1 MPTFLEVMHTG
12 PDSPCEGNAY
22 ITTIDGED
30 TNNFM
35 KHDNPE
41 TFKTSM
47 TQFCEVHNDDYNKMV
62 KMAKK
67 RGVLKWVAGDGSN
80 KITHMQCVEEV
91 VKPEV
96 VQIEVVKPEVVKPEV
111 VIVKPEV
118 VKPEVVKMRAVS
130 VPIKKAIEA
139 KQQIMVCK
147 KQEPC
152 YLGLATPGM
161 TRQLGSVKTRAF
173 VNGGNLPGEGRCNNY
188 CISKFASTN
197 LTAVDIAKS
206 RALASFL

>member
-22 ITTIDGED
+22 ITTIDGEN
-30 TNNFM
+30 TNKFM

-96 VQIEVVKPEVVKPEV
+96 VKPEVVQIEVVKPEVVQ
-111 VIVKPEV
+111 
-118 VKPEVVKMRAVS
+118 MRAVPAP
-130 VPIKKAIEA
+130 VAAPVAAPVKKAIEA

>member
-1 MPTFLEVMHTG
+1 MRVVM
-12 PDSPCEGNAY
+12 
-22 ITTIDGED
+22 
-30 TNNFM
+30 
-35 KHDNPE
+35 
-41 TFKTSM
+41 
-47 TQFCEVHNDDYNKMV
+47 
-62 KMAKK
+62 
-67 RGVLKWVAGDGSN
+67 VAPPPPPPP
-80 KITHMQCVEEV
+80 Q
-91 VKPEV
+91 P
-96 VQIEVVKPEVVKPEV
+96 
-111 VIVKPEV
+111 
-118 VKPEVVKMRAVS
+118 
-130 VPIKKAIEA
+130 
-139 KQQIMVCK
+139 QIMVCK

>member
-1 MPTFLEVMHTG
+1 
-12 PDSPCEGNAY
+12 
-22 ITTIDGED
+22 
-30 TNNFM
+30 M

-80 KITHMQCVEEV
+80 KITHMQCVEA
-91 VKPEV
+91 
-96 VQIEVVKPEVVKPEV
+96 VVKPEVVKPEFVRMRV
-111 VIVKPEV
+111 VMVAP
-118 VKPEVVKMRAVS
+118 P
-130 VPIKKAIEA
+130 PPPPP
-139 KQQIMVCK
+139 QPQIMVCK

>member
-47 TQFCEVHNDDYNKMV
+47 TQFCEVHKDDYNKMV

-96 VQIEVVKPEVVKPEV
+96 VIVKPEV

-118 VKPEVVKMRAVS
+118 VQ
-130 VPIKKAIEA
+130 IEA
-139 KQQIMVCK
+139 VQMRVVMVAPPPPPPPQPQIMVCK

>member
-22 ITTIDGED
+22 ITTIDGEN
-30 TNNFM
+30 TNKFM

-96 VQIEVVKPEVVKPEV
+96 VQ
-111 VIVKPEV
+111 
-118 VKPEVVKMRAVS
+118 MRAVQMRA
-130 VPIKKAIEA
+130 VPAPVAAPVKKAIEA
-139 KQQIMVCK
+139 KPQIMVCK

-152 YLGLATPGM
+152 YLGLSTPGM

>member
-96 VQIEVVKPEVVKPEV
+96 VIVKPEV

-118 VKPEVVKMRAVS
+118 VQ
-130 VPIKKAIEA
+130 IEA
-139 KQQIMVCK
+139 VQMRVVMVAPPPPPPPQPQIMVCK

>member
-47 TQFCEVHNDDYNKMV
+47 TQFCEVHKDDYNKMV

-80 KITHMQCVEEV
+80 KITHMQCVEV

-96 VQIEVVKPEVVKPEV
+96 VQ
-111 VIVKPEV
+111 
-118 VKPEVVKMRAVS
+118 MRAVQMRA
-130 VPIKKAIEA
+130 VPAPVAAPVAAPVKKAIEA
-139 KQQIMVCK
+139 KPQIMVCK